1 MQSVFFKKLIE
12 YCMYLA
18 LAVFI
23 IFFCIEK
30 IIDNDYLIFE
40 IRKNKTKALSL
51 LSKKNIS
58 ENCMTISQRFIG
70 SYHDAY
76 RALIMNELTTKYHE
90 HTEDAAV
97 LLINDC
103 SYGLFLKQSALRYS
117 LRSKLAQKIG
127 LIN

>member
-12 YCMYLA
+12 YCLYLA

-30 IIDNDYLIFE
+30 IIENLILE
-40 IRKNKTKALSL
+40 IRQNKTKALSL